1 MNELLRRELPGID
14 WNFSQ
19 YIRDNVSEA
28 LSGVNGDNSIK
39 IIGPDLLEL
48 EKLAEK
54 VKSKLVETDA
64 NGNPRIRG
72 MEDVGIFHIMGQ
84 PNLEFKIDR
93 ARCKR
98 WGVSVADVETAIK
111 SAVGGQAFTQMT
123 EGEKTFDITLR
134 WPEHLRGSEEAILNI
149 PVDITNNTVTP
160 GSVPSVAATPLAGA
174 ATGVSALGTSVT
186 MPALTG
192 SL

>member
-28 LSGVNGDNSIK
+28 LSGVKGDNSIK

-54 VKSKLVETDA
+54 VKSKLEETDA

-72 MEDVGIFHIMGQ
+72 METSAF
-84 PNLEFKIDR
+84 FTS
-93 ARCKR
+93 
-98 WGVSVADVETAIK
+98 WGSPTSSSK
-111 SAVGGQAFTQMT
+111 SIA
-123 EGEKTFDITLR
+123 
-134 WPEHLRGSEEAILNI
+134 
-149 PVDITNNTVTP
+149 P
-160 GSVPSVAATPLAGA
+160 GASAGA
-174 ATGVSALGTSVT
+174 
-186 MPALTG
+186 
-192 SL
+192 